1 MWGAVSTAWCDWGF
15 SSRRCPNSGG
25 RMCFIIIGF
34 HLLQRI
40 PPSGR
45 QRWDKAAWTN
55 RHIVVGLQTSHFVVL
70 KFIPTKFKVFFSL
83 KAFNHLIYW
92 VVITGW
98 FSSRCSSSSASS
110 GDKSRLVSWF
120 LLNVVTEFQSLGA
133 RRHNLLHC
141 ISAHVRFLCCFNIMQ
156 SRPHAEDED
165 LHSEGAEKKVRSH
178 LFYLI
183 CANSSRLQMQ
193 LKSEYWI
200 KIRAVLA
207 LWINQGTRFGR

>member
-133 RRHNLLHC
+133 RRHNFTSLHVC
-141 ISAHVRFLCCFNIMQ
+141 ACAIFMLFQH
-156 SRPHAEDED
+156 HAEPTSRRGRGFAFWRCWEK
-165 LHSEGAEKKVRSH
+165 SEVPPFLPH
-178 LFYLI
+178 L
-183 CANSSRLQMQ
+183 CKQ
-193 LKSEYWI
+193 LKATNATKIWI
-200 KIRAVLA
+200 LD
-207 LWINQGTRFGR
+207 

>member
-1 MWGAVSTAWCDWGF
+1 MGGLSILYEWNAADENPEWDVCFIYDDSCSCCCSLGLKDMWGAVSTAWSDWGF

-25 RMCFIIIGF
+25 RICFIIIGF

-70 KFIPTKFKVFFSL
+70 KFIPTKFKGFFSL

-98 FSSRCSSSSASS
+98 FSSWCSSSAASS
-110 GDKSRLVSWF
+110 GNKSGLGLHLVSSKCGYR
-120 LLNVVTEFQSLGA
+120 VSEFASQ
-133 RRHNLLHC
+133 
-141 ISAHVRFLCCFNIMQ
+141 
-156 SRPHAEDED
+156 E
-165 LHSEGAEKKVRSH
+165 
-178 LFYLI
+178 
-183 CANSSRLQMQ
+183 
-193 LKSEYWI
+193 
-200 KIRAVLA
+200 
-207 LWINQGTRFGR
+207 T